1 MRAYILFKTKPGEDQ
16 QVART
21 LKEVSDPQLRILQAD
36 AVVGSYD
43 VILECE
49 SQNLD
54 DLGEALAEVIQTIP
68 GVLQTTTCLSIRLA

>member
-21 LKEVSDPQLRILQAD
+21 LKEVSDPRLRILQAD
-36 AVVGSYD
+36 TVVGSYD

-68 GVLQTTTCLSIRLA
+68 GVLHTTTCLSIRLA